1 MSSVLCYDI
10 HICDLVFLVTL
21 SKRMTKRQY
30 VIKTKTIVSVLT
42 FLRSSQGIVGWGG
55 GGRQMDGGTDKW
67 DRGQVFLIA
76 SLLFVLGFLMQ
87 LCVDFFD
94 LFVFVFLIASL
105 FFVPGF
111 LIQLRLDF
119 FDIVQSICI
128 CASNCLPLV
137 CAWISYQTLFEY
149 LWYCTSYFLSDP
161 SPIIGYAYRSLTD
174 SLTDSVTLSKLYWCD
189 PGVWRCQ
196 LKTCWGCYCCWCW

>member
-1 MSSVLCYDI
+1 MWSCFFSDTFEKNDEAPVCNQN
-10 HICDLVFLVTL
+10 
-21 SKRMTKRQY
+21 KK
-30 VIKTKTIVSVLT
+30 IVSVLT
-42 FLRSSQGIVGWGG
+42 FLRSSQGIVGWGA

-119 FDIVQSICI
+119 FDIV
-128 CASNCLPLV
+128 
-137 CAWISYQTLFEY
+137 Y
-149 LWYCTSYFLSDP
+149 LYLCF
-161 SPIIGYAYRSLTD
+161 
-174 SLTDSVTLSKLYWCD
+174 
-189 PGVWRCQ
+189 
-196 LKTCWGCYCCWCW
+196 